1 MWKTQ
6 IAHIYSHFFLHFAC
20 HIFYVHVI
28 RTIHE
33 TQECANM
40 SLQSSIQIKSSHVAM
55 WVIYNFQVCSCA
67 QRKKHLEYQQGVSDQ
82 NGWVSD

>member
-55 WVIYNFQVCSCA
+55 
-67 QRKKHLEYQQGVSDQ
+67 
-82 NGWVSD
+82 